1 LERLNYDRTAKAVT
15 YRFDKADGTTAGT
28 ETVDPLEFLARLLA
42 DRGFPAAL
50 AATVPVFA
58 ARPVCESTLPA
69 AVFAAFVAFVAF
81 GLVNTRA
88 AAVAA
93 FAPVL
98 RTATIASGMPVNET
112 ATIRYAHSAANG
124 YGGQFVVARFAG
136 LRWRR
141 PV

>member
-1 LERLNYDRTAKAVT
+1 M
-15 YRFDKADGTTAGT
+15 
-28 ETVDPLEFLARLLA
+28 LA

-58 ARPVCESTLPA
+58 ARPVCESTLPV
-69 AVFAAFVAFVAF
+69 AVFVAFVAF
-81 GLVNTRA
+81 GLFNTRA

-112 ATIRYAHSAANG
+112 ATIRDALSAANG